1 MFSIGSIRLILY
13 ELRYLKLGDRQR
25 MIIVNL
31 LIIHEYSAEVDI
43 SRTKIVGMLASI
55 NYNLLSELSKLN
67 KQTDINKDRRSL
79 KLFRNLKT
87 KVVTLNLI

>member
-1 MFSIGSIRLILY
+1 
-13 ELRYLKLGDRQR
+13 

-43 SRTKIVGMLASI
+43 SRTRIVEMLASI
-55 NYNLLSELSKLN
+55 NYNLLSELSKMN
-67 KQTDINKDRRSL
+67 KQTNINKDKRSL

-87 KVVTLNLI
+87 RVVTSNLI